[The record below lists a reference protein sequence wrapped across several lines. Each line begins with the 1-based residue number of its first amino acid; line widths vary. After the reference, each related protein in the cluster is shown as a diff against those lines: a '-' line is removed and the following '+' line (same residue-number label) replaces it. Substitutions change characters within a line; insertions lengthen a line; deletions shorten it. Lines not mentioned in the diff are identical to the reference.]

1 MITITSTD
9 TAKITFKGT
18 NVEINNVIARLEF
31 TAPSGGKTLQ
41 SALYV
46 YESKAAFDLD
56 PTNIM
61 KVDGFQSSEKT
72 YDLSNGGDPE
82 TWKAQTVAVAHDE
95 AKAYLESLGFTAVI
109 SGI

>member
-18 NVEINNVIARLEF
+18 NVEINSVIARLEF
-31 TAPSGGKTLQ
+31 TAPSSGKTVH

-46 YESKAAFDLD
+46 YENLAAFDLD
-56 PTNIM
+56 PTNLM
-61 KVDGFQSSEKT
+61 KVEGFQSGAKT
-72 YDLSNGGDPE
+72 YDLSNGDG

>member
-1 MITITSTD
+1 MITITSTE
-9 TAKITFKGT
+9 TAKITFEGT

-41 SALYV
+41 AALYV
-46 YESKAAFDLD
+46 YENLAAFEAD
-56 PTNIM
+56 PNNLM
-61 KVDGFQSSEKT
+61 KVDGFQSGAKT
-72 YDLSNGGDPE
+72 YDLSNGDE
-82 TWKAQTVAVAHDE
+82 TWKAQTIAVAHEE

>member
-9 TAKITFKGT
+9 TAKITFEGT
-18 NVEINNVIARLEF
+18 KVEINSVIAF
-31 TAPSGGKTLQ
+31 VDMTTITGKKIQVPL
-41 SALYV
+41 SV
-46 YESKAAFDLD
+46 YENLAAFDLD
-56 PTNIM
+56 PTNLM
-61 KVDGFQSSEKT
+61 KVEGFQSGAKT
-72 YDLSNGGDPE
+72 YDLSNGDG